1 MSAMHAVALGAVA
14 WYGLPIQ
21 EKREWTDALKRIY
34 PQAYIVST
42 LSSAYM
48 GLGIYGFFGY
58 MVNFWMVPNGM
69 GFHTIKYFGY
79 KVNF

>member
-1 MSAMHAVALGAVA
+1 MD
-14 WYGLPIQ
+14 Y
-21 EKREWTDALKRIY
+21 
-34 PQAYIVST
+34 T
-42 LSSAYM
+42 LRSAYM

-69 GFHTIKYFGY
+69 GFRTIKYFGY

>member
-1 MSAMHAVALGAVA
+1 M
-14 WYGLPIQ
+14 
-21 EKREWTDALKRIY
+21 ETFCDTKRI
-34 PQAYIVST
+34 ST
-42 LSSAYM
+42 TLRSAYM

-69 GFHTIKYFGY
+69 GFRTIKYFGY